1 LNGGGVQHVFAPW
14 RFAYVSHAET
24 GPGCIFCAA
33 ATGGADELTVL
44 QGRDAFVLLNRY
56 PYTSGHAM
64 VAPRAHVAELADLDG
79 AVLAEMMRLAQRVV
93 EALREIY
100 RPHGF
105 NLGLNLGE
113 AAGAGIA
120 DHLHLHIVPRW
131 RGDTSF
137 MTVSGGVRVIPEDL
151 GDTYRKLVSILET
164 QRASQEC

>member
-1 LNGGGVQHVFAPW
+1 MQHVFAPW
-14 RFAYVSHAET
+14 RFAYVTHAEPT
-24 GPGCIFCAA
+24 DRCIFCAA
-33 ATGGADELTVL
+33 AAGGEAELTVL
-44 QGRDAFVLLNRY
+44 RGERAFVLLNRY

-64 VAPRAHVAELADLDG
+64 VAPVAHVGELGDLDE

-93 EALREIY
+93 TALRGMY
-100 RPHGF
+100 SPHGF
-105 NLGLNLGE
+105 NVGMNLGE

-151 GDTYRKLVSILET
+151 GATYRKLQTALEERGGE
-164 QRASQEC
+164 QGQ